1 MCLFL
6 LPGRSYKNNIL
17 DFSAA
22 GGDDKHMNDY
32 QEIYNEAV
40 SMFAAATGETMT
52 PEFPSSENSNILMTL
67 TETEQ
72 GRRQAKHAI
81 LHELARQY
89 LHEREQIEFEPEDTF
104 IATGHAIWS
113 EVSAELLARAI
124 DEDGVPVM
132 LYEMDLSEVPAE
144 AGPQE
149 MARYAIEIL
158 TSYEGRTAT
167 EWEKLREEMQRL
179 GLPQDKIIRIL
190 FDRIKSGD
198 WDVDELW
205 LGSLGAAYYI
215 ENGLR

>member
-1 MCLFL
+1 
-6 LPGRSYKNNIL
+6 
-17 DFSAA
+17 
-22 GGDDKHMNDY
+22 
-32 QEIYNEAV
+32 
-40 SMFAAATGETMT
+40 
-52 PEFPSSENSNILMTL
+52 
-67 TETEQ
+67 
-72 GRRQAKHAI
+72 
-81 LHELARQY
+81 
-89 LHEREQIEFEPEDTF
+89 
-104 IATGHAIWS
+104 
-113 EVSAELLARAI
+113 
-124 DEDGVPVM
+124 M
-132 LYEMDLSEVPAE
+132 LYEMDLAEVPAE

-179 GLPQDKIIRIL
+179 GLPQNKMIRIL